1 MKNNL
6 TGKASI
12 TIDAP
17 ASKVW
22 EALTTPELIKQYFFG
37 TEASSDWKVGSPIT
51 FSGEYKGKSY
61 HDKGTI
67 LEVIPNKIFRYNYWS
82 SMSGIEDKPENY
94 VPITYALVESHDKA
108 TLTVTQQNIPDEKMK
123 VHSEENWKKV
133 LANLKQLLEKEP
145 VSAE

>member
-6 TGKASI
+6 SGKAII
-12 TIDAP
+12 TIDAV

-37 TEASSDWKVGSPIT
+37 TETSSDWKVGSSIS
-51 FSGEYKGKSY
+51 FKGEYKGKSY

-94 VPITYALVESHDKA
+94 VPITYALVESQEKT